1 MSYYSDVLFE
11 KNKVK
16 NVNGFLINVYP
27 NTRAEKNVK
36 WGDIRINDN
45 VFDGSEQGIRL
56 QSFVNT
62 ENSVDPIRNISITNN
77 MFQNIKFDNVNESKY
92 RSIIRTLTQNN
103 ELSFSNV
110 TIKNNQYRLE
120 DRTTFI
126 SIDPKTK
133 KIDIEENHPL

>member
-1 MSYYSDVLFE
+1 MYIQIQE
-11 KNKVK
+11 QK
-16 NVNGFLINVYP
+16 
-27 NTRAEKNVK
+27 KNVK

-62 ENSVDPIRNISITNN
+62 ENAVDPIRNISITNN